1 MFYKT
6 SGENVIWGFHAGVCS
21 VLVGTQKTMITLCSG
36 QTRNWNANCVP
47 VLRLRSICQACAG
60 NHVQHLLLIL
70 LNWAKILHLSSW
82 WTLNTLRRA
91 KIMPGIGLKNGT
103 ETYSKICKYR
113 KRLKKKNQVIYIY
126 ISFILNHVLHPAFFP
141 HFTWCIYRLGMQN
154 SYHARTS
161 TFHIRKLLSFVR
173 LNRSRLASQVQ
184 LHTYIQFAIQVFLFS
199 ISIQPLY

>member
-70 LNWAKILHLSSW
+70 LNWAKILHLSTW

-113 KRLKKKNQVIYIY
+113 KRLKKKKPSYIY
-126 ISFILNHVLHPAFFP
+126 LHQFYFKSCFTSSFFP
-141 HFTWCIYRLGMQN
+141 PFYLVYISLRN
-154 SYHARTS
+154 AK
-161 TFHIRKLLSFVR
+161 FLSC
-173 LNRSRLASQVQ
+173 QDK
-184 LHTYIQFAIQVFLFS
+184 YI
-199 ISIQPLY
+199 PY